1 MCLCRQRK
9 HTTIWQWK
17 PKHKHTCILEQYIS
31 RLCVCG
37 FAFASKIISYT
48 TVNTCIFFLTHTHTF
63 SYFFFLFVFSTS
75 FILILCHTLITS
87 SLLEIFHMISNL
99 IRLNSS
105 IISSTYTMSALF
117 PFFFSTRE
125 ITTQLWDFFEDIL
138 FKIFELNQWDA
149 SCLSA

>member
-1 MCLCRQRK
+1 MHLF
-9 HTTIWQWK
+9 
-17 PKHKHTCILEQYIS
+17 S
-31 RLCVCG
+31 
-37 FAFASKIISYT
+37 
-48 TVNTCIFFLTHTHTF
+48 LTHTHTF

-117 PFFFSTRE
+117 PFFFFYERNNNA
-125 ITTQLWDFFEDIL
+125 IMRFFWRYFIQNIWVESMRCIL
-138 FKIFELNQWDA
+138 FVGIKRFFLSLQILKFRMERFLYRFICIF
-149 SCLSA
+149 